1 MNKPL
6 ISNWV
11 VDYIAVFLVT
21 LFGAIVATG
30 LALAWNQVVW
40 NLDNPNNY
48 ASEYTGILN
57 SLIMFGMG
65 VFFSSVV
72 GKLFGIKQEEIKAN
86 VDQAVKTSKDIGLS
100 AVAEQHDKLQESPKI
115 DEEGK

>member
-11 VDYIAVFLVT
+11 VDYIAFFLVT
-21 LFGAIVATG
+21 LFGVIVATG

-40 NLDNPNNY
+40 HADSPNNY

-86 VDQAVKTSKDIGLS
+86 VEQAVKSSKEIGLS
-100 AVAEQHDKLQESPKI
+100 AVAEQHDKLQESPKV
-115 DEEGK
+115 DEEIK

>member
-11 VDYIAVFLVT
+11 VNYIAVFLVT

-72 GKLFGIKQEEIKAN
+72 GKLFGIKQEDIKAN
-86 VDQAVKTSKDIGLS
+86 VEQAVKTSKDIGLS
-100 AVAEQHDKLQESPKI
+100 AVTEQHDKLQESPNA
-115 DEEGK
+115 DEK

>member
-11 VDYIAVFLVT
+11 VNYIAVFLVT
-21 LFGAIVATG
+21 LFGVIVATG

-86 VDQAVKTSKDIGLS
+86 VEQAVKSSKDVGLS
-100 AVAEQHDKLQESPKI
+100 AVAEQHDKLQESPNTDK
-115 DEEGK
+115 E

>member
-11 VDYIAVFLVT
+11 VDYIAFFLVT
-21 LFGAIVATG
+21 LFGVIVATG

-40 NLDNPNNY
+40 HADSPNNY

-72 GKLFGIKQEEIKAN
+72 GKLFGIKQEDIKAN
-86 VDQAVKTSKDIGLS
+86 VEQAVKTSKDIGLS
-100 AVAEQHDKLQESPKI
+100 AVSEQHDKLQSSPDTDK
-115 DEEGK
+115 E

>member
-21 LFGAIVATG
+21 LFGVIVATG

-40 NLDNPNNY
+40 NLDNPNNF

-72 GKLFGIKQEEIKAN
+72 GKVFGIKQEEIKAN
-86 VDQAVKTSKDIGLS
+86 VEQAVNSSKEIGLS
-100 AVAEQHDKLQESPKI
+100 AVAEQHDKLQESPKV
-115 DEEGK
+115 DEEIK